1 MISQVRSLEPSLTKS
16 TRLFR
21 LILPAAMSCSSLARS
36 RREVPIPLAYRSLAL
51 WLRANGG
58 RAFLWTSSRD
68 DLLVSVST
76 FRHKYYKAV
85 EKVPGVRRLSPH
97 SCRHTYVSALERCH
111 VPMEMIARLTG
122 HSDIRTTD
130 RYLHIDDRT
139 LQDAVAM
146 LEPPTTDKEKTL

>member
-1 MISQVRSLEPSLTKS
+1 M
-16 TRLFR
+16 
-21 LILPAAMSCSSLARS
+21 
-36 RREVPIPLAYRSLAL
+36 
-51 WLRANGG
+51 
-58 RAFLWTSSRD
+58 
-68 DLLVSVST
+68 ST

-85 EKVPGVRRLSPH
+85 EKVPGVRRLLPH

-111 VPMEMIARLTG
+111 VPMEMIACATG

-139 LQDAVAM
+139 LEDAVAM